1 MFPSTFK
8 VEENKVHLF
17 FHFKTKRPR
26 YGHFLD
32 FTSAEAFVNPGG
44 ENVGKGR
51 KFELVTLDI
60 FKSTHLLPP
69 DQICTS
75 QGEK

>member
-1 MFPSTFK
+1 MP
-8 VEENKVHLF
+8 LF
-17 FHFKTKRPR
+17 FHFKAKRPR

-32 FTSAEAFVNPGG
+32 FTSTEAFVNLGG
-44 ENVGKGR
+44 ENVVKGC
-51 KFELVTLDI
+51 KFELVTLNI
-60 FKSTHLLPP
+60 FKSTHLLLP

>member
-1 MFPSTFK
+1 MD
-8 VEENKVHLF
+8 LF

-69 DQICTS
+69 DQICTY
-75 QGEK
+75 QAEK

>member
-17 FHFKTKRPR
+17 FHFKTKWPR

-32 FTSAEAFVNPGG
+32 FTSAEAFINTGG
-44 ENVGKGR
+44 ENVGNGR
-51 KFELVTLDI
+51 KFELIALDI

-69 DQICTS
+69 DQVCTY
-75 QGEK
+75 QAEK